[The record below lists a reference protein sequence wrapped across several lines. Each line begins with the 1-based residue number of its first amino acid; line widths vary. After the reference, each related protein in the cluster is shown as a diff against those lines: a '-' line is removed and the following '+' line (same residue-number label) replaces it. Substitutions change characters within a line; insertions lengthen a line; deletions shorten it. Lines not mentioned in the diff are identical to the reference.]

1 MISIIA
7 SLCAA
12 VASLGCLY
20 LLAAI
25 FIVLLRKRKQKANP
39 RPEPVTLL
47 KPLHG
52 AEPRLAE
59 CLMSFCAQDYPGPVQ
74 IIFGLQDGGDPA
86 LAIAKDL
93 QKKFPA
99 LDIGI
104 TVDASAHGAN
114 AKVSNLINMKASAK
128 HDILIAADSDIL
140 APPDYLEQVV
150 ALLQKPGAGAVSVL
164 YYGESAG
171 SMWSRLAAAWINTH
185 FLPSVMVGT
194 ALGLAKPC
202 FGSTIALNREALE
215 RIGGFEAFASQLA
228 DDYAIGAAARKAGFS
243 VEIGPATVGHVCHEE
258 SLADLLR
265 HQLRWARTVR
275 SIDMPGYLGSFIAH
289 PFGLALLGVAAG
301 SPSCLALAVMAIGL
315 RVGLCK
321 AVERSF
327 ELSRQAYWMSP
338 VTDLLAFGVFVWS
351 FFGTSVTWKRAS
363 YTVFGDGRMAQ
374 SR

>member
-1 MISIIA
+1 MISVIA

-25 FIVLLRKRKQKANP
+25 FIVLLRKRKQKASP
-39 RPEPVTLL
+39 RPVPVTLL

-74 IIFGLQDGGDPA
+74 IIFGLQDGRDPA

-93 QKKFPA
+93 KEKFPA

-114 AKVSNLINMKASAK
+114 AKVSNLINMNATAK

-164 YYGESAG
+164 YYRRIDWLYVVAARRSVDQYALSAERHG
-171 SMWSRLAAAWINTH
+171 WNGPRA
-185 FLPSVMVGT
+185 G
-194 ALGLAKPC
+194 
-202 FGSTIALNREALE
+202 EALL
-215 RIGGFEAFASQLA
+215 RF
-228 DDYAIGAAARKAGFS
+228 DDCA
-243 VEIGPATVGHVCHEE
+243 
-258 SLADLLR
+258 
-265 HQLRWARTVR
+265 
-275 SIDMPGYLGSFIAH
+275 
-289 PFGLALLGVAAG
+289 
-301 SPSCLALAVMAIGL
+301 
-315 RVGLCK
+315 
-321 AVERSF
+321 
-327 ELSRQAYWMSP
+327 
-338 VTDLLAFGVFVWS
+338 
-351 FFGTSVTWKRAS
+351 
-363 YTVFGDGRMAQ
+363 
-374 SR
+374 